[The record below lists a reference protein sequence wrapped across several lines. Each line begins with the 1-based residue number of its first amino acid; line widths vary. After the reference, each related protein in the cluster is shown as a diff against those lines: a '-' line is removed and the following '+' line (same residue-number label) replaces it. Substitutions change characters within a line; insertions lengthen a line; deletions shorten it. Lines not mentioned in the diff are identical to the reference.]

1 MGKVYAT
8 QDYLRIELV
17 YEEEGIADL
26 IGSVK
31 IKYIDPNGDEG
42 E

>member
-1 MGKVYAT
+1 MNKIYST
-8 QDYLRIELV
+8 QDYLRINLY
-17 YEEEGIADL
+17 YEEDIEDS

-31 IKYIDPNGDEG
+31 IKYITPDGTTG